1 MYPLDINLI
10 NSLNHN
16 RIVNLLKVTLSYYKH
31 SLLKDYSINGFPPVV
46 SIEPTNLCNLHC
58 LQCPAGRGE
67 LKRKKGEME
76 LSFFKEIIDDLK
88 DHVIY
93 LLLYFQ
99 GEPFLNKNINSMIKY
114 ARENNI
120 YVTANTNGHFIKT
133 DNDAENIINSGLNA
147 IIFSIDGATEDTYKV
162 YRSGGDFSTVINGI
176 KKLTK
181 AKQKIKSISP
191 KVYLQ
196 FIVMKHNQNEIEQ
209 IKSLGKSLNV
219 DRIFLKSV
227 QIYEEN
233 DYNNLLPSIDK
244 YKRYEML
251 NGKLFLNKKMKNRCR
266 RILFTTVITWDGQ
279 VLPCCFDKD
288 ANLSFGNI
296 NNKYSFKNIWNSEK
310 STNFRKRIFTK
321 RDSVSICRNCIE

>member
-10 NSLNHN
+10 YSLNHN
-16 RIVNLLKVTLSYYKH
+16 RTVNLLRIALSYYKH
-31 SLLKDYSINGFPPVV
+31 SLLKDYSINGFPPAI

-58 LQCPAGRGE
+58 LQCPTGREE

-76 LSFFKEIIDDLK
+76 PSLFKEIIDDLK

-120 YVTANTNGHFIKT
+120 YVTVNTNGHFIKT
-133 DNDAENIINSGLNA
+133 DSDAENIINSRLNA
-147 IIFSIDGATEDTYKV
+147 IIFSVDGAAEDTYKL

-176 KKLTK
+176 KRLTET
-181 AKQKIKSISP
+181 KQKIKSKSP

-196 FIVMKHNQNEIEQ
+196 FIVMKHNQSEIEQ

-219 DRIFLKSV
+219 DRIFLKSA
-227 QIYEEN
+227 QIYGEN
-233 DYNNLLPSIDK
+233 DYNNLSPSIDK
-244 YKRYEML
+244 YKRYEKL
-251 NGKLFLNKKMKNRCR
+251 NGKLILNKKLKNRCK
-266 RILFTTVITWDGQ
+266 RILFTSVITWDGQ

-288 ANLSFGNI
+288 ANFSFGNI
-296 NNKYSFKNIWNSEK
+296 KDKNFFKNIWNSEK
-310 STNFRKRIFTK
+310 STDFRKRVFTK
-321 RDSVSICRNCIE
+321 RDSVSICRNCTE